1 MKVSRT
7 YDAQSLAPSFY
18 QSIDIFIFGT
28 VTDEERNRRLVALW
42 GGKSLPTS
50 YHLDYDLETEEYSLI
65 AAPLGSVPN
74 DDSVRSAK
82 LDITANMRNQLN
94 SLGVQGKNVLVDIT
108 GISQPAIFYMLKL
121 LYEDIHPAHLF
132 VAYTEPFRYRA
143 KSLPS
148 SEDVFEL
155 TERFIGLRA
164 LPGFVRKPAEGKKS
178 VVALLIGFEGKR
190 AKYVCD
196 TLEIESDDIRV
207 VLGFPG
213 FRPGWQYLA
222 FGGNQ
227 SLFEQ
232 FQAHRFV
239 WSAAANDPFEAY
251 SALYDIRSNQIK
263 SKINSELI
271 LAPVG
276 TKPHSLGA
284 AIFALHNTSDTRLV
298 YDFPVK
304 ARRFRSEGYGITWIY
319 NISWLMKETD
329 VKNSSK

>member
-7 YDAQSLAPSFY
+7 YEAQSLDSSFY
-18 QSIDIFIFGT
+18 QSIDTFIFGT
-28 VTDEERNRRLVALW
+28 VTDEERNRRLAGLW
-42 GGKSLPTS
+42 GGKKLPAS

-65 AAPLGSVPN
+65 TAPLGSIPEQ
-74 DDSVRSAK
+74 DAISAAK
-82 LDITANMRNQLN
+82 ADITAHLRTQLD
-94 SLGVQGKNVLVDIT
+94 SIGVRGKNLLVDIT
-108 GISQPAIFYMLKL
+108 GISQPAIFFMLKL
-121 LYEDIHPAHLF
+121 LYEDVRPAHLF
-132 VAYTEPFRYRA
+132 FAYTEPFRYSA

-164 LPGFVRKPAEGKKS
+164 LPGFVRRPIERRKP
-178 VVALLIGFEGKR
+178 VIVLLIGFEGKR

-196 TLEIESDDIRV
+196 TLEVESDNVRV

-222 FGGNQ
+222 YGGNQ
-227 SLFEQ
+227 SMFEQ

-239 WSAAANDPFEAY
+239 WPAAANDPFEAY
-251 SALYDIRSNQIK
+251 SALYEIRQNQVD
-263 SKINSELI
+263 SRMDSELV

-284 AIFALHNTSDTRLV
+284 AIFALQHPTDTRLV

-304 ARRFRSEGYGITWIY
+304 ARRYRSKGYGTTWIY
-319 NISWLMKETD
+319 NLSWLVRNNVNIPT
-329 VKNSSK
+329 S